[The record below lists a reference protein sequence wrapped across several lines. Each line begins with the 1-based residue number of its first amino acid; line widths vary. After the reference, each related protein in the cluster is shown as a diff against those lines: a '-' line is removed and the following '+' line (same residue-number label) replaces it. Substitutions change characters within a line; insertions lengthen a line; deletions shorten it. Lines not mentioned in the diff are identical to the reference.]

1 MTQTEQIRAHLQS
14 GRDITPR
21 DALDQYGCLRL
32 AARIAELRTAG
43 LPIETVTER
52 RGRKAW
58 ARYRIIGA
66 VQLGLF

>member
-1 MTQTEQIRAHLQS
+1 
-14 GRDITPR
+14 
-21 DALDQYGCLRL
+21 LRL